1 LKHWNLQRNPKK
13 CKFLRAPAGQPHASL
28 LWRFFRFDNLEGVW
42 YICFE
47 LMNRILHISVLF
59 VTLLVAV
66 SLARALTFPAPQ
78 GYVSDYAGVV
88 TDQERA
94 QIEAIC
100 RELDEKTGAQIAVA
114 VFPDLGGEDYTDYA
128 VRLFEHWKIGK
139 KGKDNGVLILN
150 TLAERKVRIEVG
162 YGLEP
167 IIPDGLAGQIL
178 RDNVFPLLRE
188 EKYGAAYLTGAALVA
203 AIVARDAGVRLA
215 TLENLQISIPSSR
228 RQANRPFPIW
238 ILPPILLFLAYGF
251 RSKRHSRLG
260 PPILPGFWGGGGF
273 GGFGGGGGGFG
284 GFGGGM
290 SGGGGAGG
298 GY

>member
-1 LKHWNLQRNPKK
+1 MQAPVKLSMFGFWSW
-13 CKFLRAPAGQPHASL
+13 FLAIRE
-28 LWRFFRFDNLEGVW
+28 FDNLQGVW
-42 YICFE
+42 YISFD
-47 LMNRILHISVLF
+47 MTKQISHISLCF
-59 VTLLVAV
+59 FALLASV
-66 SLARALTFPAPQ
+66 SLARARALSFPAPQ
-78 GYVSDYAGVV
+78 GYVNDYANVV
-88 TDQERA
+88 KPEERD

-100 RELDEKTGAQIAVA
+100 RELDEKTGTQIAVA

-128 VRLFEHWKIGK
+128 TRLFEHWKIGQ

-150 TLAERKVRIEVG
+150 ALAERRVRIEVG

-167 IIPDGLAGQIL
+167 IIPDGLAGQFL
-178 RDNVFPLLRE
+178 RDNVYPLLRE
-188 EKYGAAYLTGAALVA
+188 EKYGAAYLSCVALIA

-215 TLENLQISIPSSR
+215 TLENLQIQMPTTRKQSSR
-228 RQANRPFPIW
+228 HFPVW
-238 ILPPILLFLAYGF
+238 IPLLIVFFAIFAGRGRRRSGLGLPIFPM
-251 RSKRHSRLG
+251 
-260 PPILPGFWGGGGF
+260 FWGGGGGF